1 MHACIYT
8 YIHTIQIEDIL
19 TDEARVVEKSRF
31 PLSESQRV
39 DKSSLPNDGHA
50 VDDDENED
58 GTGKEKEKYSE

>member
-1 MHACIYT
+1 MLT

-39 DKSSLPNDGHA
+39 DKSSLPIDGHV
-50 VDDDENED
+50 VDDDENDED
-58 GTGKEKEKYSE
+58 